1 MKKLF
6 SNKIYVYLMLSFCTM
21 VGFSLSFGIYSNYF
35 KEVFEVTPS
44 MRGLIEIPRESP
56 GVFMFLIISSLS
68 FMNDMKTRMLAQ
80 ILMIMGISIMA
91 FVNINYSTMLLIV
104 FVASLGQHISFN
116 TSTAIELS
124 LSGEENVGKNFGKFR
139 GAGSGFSMI
148 GFAVVYLGFKSGLFN
163 FGSSPILPFAIAVI
177 LFILALL
184 LVIRLNQIHTMKT
197 TKEAFNF
204 VIRKE
209 YTIYYI
215 LVILYGI
222 QKQVLIVYG
231 PWVLIEILQKGADT
245 LALITLVG
253 SFIGMFFIPYIGNLI
268 DRLGIK
274 KGMYIDAFSFIFVYL
289 SYGFLVYGFI
299 NGSIPSSGIFVIL
312 AYTLVIIDKMSG
324 QIGVVRT
331 LYLKKVLVKDT
342 DLSSTVSLGMTLDH
356 ILSIT
361 SAVVSG
367 FIWTKF
373 GPHYVF
379 FTMAFL
385 SLVNLVIAMYVND

>member
-1 MKKLF
+1 
-6 SNKIYVYLMLSFCTM
+6 
-21 VGFSLSFGIYSNYF
+21 
-35 KEVFEVTPS
+35 

-148 GFAVVYLGFKSGLFN
+148 GFAVVYYGFKSGLFN
-163 FGSSPILPFAIAVI
+163 FGNSPILPFAIAVI

-385 SLVNLVIAMYVND
+385 SLVNLVIAVYVKD